1 MNVEN
6 NGPKGLE
13 SIVCPGNESW
23 WTNEDTFKVFHSKT
37 VAKQAKLKTLDMRFS
52 KLSETQVDAMF
63 DSIKNGDCEE
73 MKQILLYGGNKCTSD
88 KAKKSIFELRAKD
101 IDVNGV

>member
-1 MNVEN
+1 
-6 NGPKGLE
+6 
-13 SIVCPGNESW
+13 
-23 WTNEDTFKVFHSKT
+23 
-37 VAKQAKLKTLDMRFS
+37 
-52 KLSETQVDAMF
+52 MF